1 MKDDDKPIVQVYDK
15 DAPRAAKDAPA
26 KANDVQLAMQNFDSK
41 QIAEPPKKKYGW
53 VGMVVLLLIIALGI
67 FFMVQLATKVGD
79 AEIKSLPDVIK
90 HANVNYAVWAL
101 IVLVSIMFLEC
112 FKFVVITHAITGKIK
127 PLNSI
132 KVAFLGRYYDGI
144 TPFSAGGQP
153 MQIVYLHKKGYSGGT
168 STAIVLIK
176 YFINMLSWVTICL
189 LLMSINR
196 GALTKY
202 VDDMGQRRFLEIFG
216 WLGWSINAIL
226 PFSIIFFAIFPK
238 ITDKILQF
246 FINIATNVSW
256 NVASRKE
263 RKTGK
268 SQLRRKIKILRR
280 KEKWINSAH
289 TSVKDFRSSFVVMS
303 HKPVQFILLVLSCA
317 GEQFLNWA
325 FPYFI
330 LVALGGDSVAI
341 GAETMFAIMTLS
353 AYASMSVAIV
363 PTPGNSGVLENVI
376 LLAFRMLATTVVFW
390 VVFTWRFLTYYIYIL
405 IGIGITVFEV
415 IRKLVRSR
423 REKLQNRQND
433 TVE

>member
-1 MKDDDKPIVQVYDK
+1 MKDDNKPIVQVYDK
-15 DAPRAAKDAPA
+15 DAPRAVKDAPA
-26 KANDVQLAMQNFDSK
+26 KTNNVQLAMQNFDSK

-90 HANVNYAVWAL
+90 HANVSYAVWAL

-176 YFINMLSWVTICL
+176 YFINMLCWVTICL

-196 GALTKY
+196 GALEQ
-202 VDDMGQRRFLEIFG
+202 VQDLSQRQFLKIFG
-216 WLGWSINAIL
+216 WIGWAVNAIL

-256 NVASRKE
+256 NAASRKE

-289 TSVKDFRSSFVVMS
+289 TSVKDFRSSFVVMA
-303 HKPVQFILLVLSCA
+303 HKPVQFILLVLSCF

-376 LLAFRMLATTVVFW
+376 QLAFASIAKAVVFW
-390 VVFTWRFLTYYIYIL
+390 VVITWRFLTYYVYIL

-415 IRKLVRSR
+415 IRKGVRSR
-423 REKLQNRQND
+423 REKMQNPQN
-433 TVE
+433 

>member
-1 MKDDDKPIVQVYDK
+1 MKKNDETIVQVYDK
-15 DAPRAAKDAPA
+15 DAPREKSAPTQV
-26 KANDVQLAMQNFDSK
+26 NDVQRAMQNFDSK
-41 QIAEPPKKKYGW
+41 QIAEPPKKKHGW
-53 VGMVVLLLIIALGI
+53 VGMIVLLFIIALGI

-90 HANVNYAVWAL
+90 HVNINYAVWAL
-101 IVLVSIMFLEC
+101 VVLLSIMFLEC
-112 FKFVVITHAITGKIK
+112 LKFSLITHATTGKLK

-176 YFINMLSWVTICL
+176 YFVNMLCWVTMCMI
-189 LLMSINR
+189 LMSVNR
-196 GALTKY
+196 RVLDIYAPAQK
-202 VDDMGQRRFLEIFG
+202 QFLMISG
-216 WLGWSINAIL
+216 WIRWAINAVL
-226 PFSIIFFAIFPK
+226 PFSIVFFAIFPK
-238 ITDKILQF
+238 ITDRILQF

-256 NVASRKE
+256 SVASRRE

-280 KEKWINSAH
+280 KEKWISSAH
-289 TSVKDFRSSFVVMS
+289 TSVKDFRSSFIVMS
-303 HKPVQFILLVLSCA
+303 HKPIQFVLLVLSCL
-317 GEQFLNWA
+317 GEQFLSWS

-330 LVALGGDSVAI
+330 LVALGGETVTI

-376 LLAFRMLATTVVFW
+376 LLAFQTLATTVVFW
-390 VVFTWRFLTYYIYIL
+390 VVFTWRFLTYYVYIL

-415 IRKLVRSR
+415 IRKGVRSR
-423 REKLQNRQND
+423 RERQNLQ
-433 TVE
+433 

>member
-15 DAPRAAKDAPA
+15 DAPRIEKDAPA
-26 KANDVQLAMQNFDSK
+26 KTNNVQLAMQNFDSK
-41 QIAEPPKKKYGW
+41 KIAEPPKKKYGW

-176 YFINMLSWVTICL
+176 YFINMLCWVTICL

-196 GALTKY
+196 GALEQ
-202 VDDMGQRRFLEIFG
+202 VQELSQRQFLKIFG
-216 WLGWSINAIL
+216 WIGWAVNAIL

-256 NVASRKE
+256 NAASRKE

-289 TSVKDFRSSFVVMS
+289 TSVKDFRSSFVVMA
-303 HKPVQFILLVLSCA
+303 HKPVQFILLVLSCF

-325 FPYFI
+325 LPYFI

-376 LLAFRMLATTVVFW
+376 QLAFASIAKAVVFW
-390 VVFTWRFLTYYIYIL
+390 VVITWRFLTYYVYIL

-415 IRKLVRSR
+415 IRKGVRSR
-423 REKLQNRQND
+423 REKMQNPQN
-433 TVE
+433 